1 MLLYILM
8 GYYATFLQK
17 MERQKKE
24 LEELEKLEK
33 KEKNRKH
40 YLKYKDKEYYKKN
53 YEKQKEYAR
62 NYYWKNR
69 DYVLE
74 RQRAKKY
81 ETSQYYKQW
90 YQNNREQVN
99 LIRYGKKP
107 VISNVKPK
115 LKKELGDFKSSS
127 TGGKRSFTEPIKK
140 KEYTAEDFILFK

>member
-8 GYYATFLQK
+8 GYYAKFLEK
-17 MERQKKE
+17 MEKQKKE
-24 LEELEKLEK
+24 LEELEELEK
-33 KEKNRKH
+33 KDANRKN
-40 YLKYKDKEYYKKN
+40 YLKYKHKEYHKKN

-69 DYVLE
+69 EYVLE

-81 ETSQYYKQW
+81 ETSQYYKEW
-90 YQNNREQVN
+90 YNNNREQVN

-107 VISNVKPK
+107 VISNIKPK
-115 LKKELGDFKSSS
+115 LKK
-127 TGGKRSFTEPIKK
+127 EPIKK